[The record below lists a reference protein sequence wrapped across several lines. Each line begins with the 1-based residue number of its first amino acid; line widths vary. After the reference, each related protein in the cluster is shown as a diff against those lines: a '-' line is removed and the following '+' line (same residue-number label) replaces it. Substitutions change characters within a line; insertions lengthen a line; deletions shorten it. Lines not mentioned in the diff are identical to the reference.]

1 MDQGQSI
8 DTIIT
13 HGHISARSNPVLAL
27 SDPRHGLYAPPQRE
41 IVLNRPYCFN
51 CSTVYIMSGRSS
63 PKIHFRLISQLKRIP
78 PKPDPKMAGLLV
90 LLVGMAAVAFTPAG
104 GCLSTGNLKSDLI
117 FRSESNVKIW
127 TPFLQPRFYRGEE
140 GDSHL
145 VRLRLLSQPGPFSL
159 LDGHQEVLLPSM
171 EWILDAGRIRCEHK
185 FRFFEPFGGK
195 HI

>member
-41 IVLNRPYCFN
+41 IVLNLPYCFN

-78 PKPDPKMAGLLV
+78 PKPDPKMAGFLV
-90 LLVGMAAVAFTPAG
+90 LLVGMAAVTYAPAG
-104 GCLSTGNLKSDLI
+104 GCLSTGNLKLKSD
-117 FRSESNVKIW
+117 
-127 TPFLQPRFYRGEE
+127 
-140 GDSHL
+140 
-145 VRLRLLSQPGPFSL
+145 
-159 LDGHQEVLLPSM
+159 
-171 EWILDAGRIRCEHK
+171 
-185 FRFFEPFGGK
+185 FFGQN